1 MPPLTPLVADAPV
14 ALLVEMDTGQT
25 LVARNDRHRFI
36 PASVTK
42 VMTLYLAFE
51 LIDRGKL
58 SPDKAI
64 TIGDAAQAE
73 WDGKGSTMFI
83 RPGQAVPLDT
93 ILAGIAAISAND
105 AAIALAEAA
114 GGSVEGWAAMMNV
127 EARKLGMRDSHFGTP
142 NGWPD
147 DGRTFTTARDL
158 EVLARAMIRRHPEE
172 YRRYFGRDGLAF
184 NGIAQ
189 ANHDPITRRVRG
201 ADGIKTGFT
210 NEAGHTFLGSAER
223 EGTRLVMVL
232 AGIED
237 YEERGIVSRE
247 LIERG
252 FTDFDR
258 LTLFRK
264 GASIGS
270 LEVQDGTANRVAL
283 KAAQDIRIAVPK
295 GTQPRIELAVR
306 YAGPVRA
313 PISATAPTAR
323 LEVAIEGM
331 EPVSFPLLPERSIE
345 QAGFFR
351 RIGNGI
357 ASWFS

>member
-1 MPPLTPLVADAPV
+1 
-14 ALLVEMDTGQT
+14 MDSGQT
-25 LVARNDRHRFI
+25 LVARNDRHRII
-36 PASVTK
+36 PASVAK

-51 LIDRGKL
+51 LIDRGEL
-58 SPDKAI
+58 SPDQPI
-64 TIGDAAQAE
+64 TMRGAAQAE
-73 WDGKGSTMFI
+73 WDRKGSTMFI
-83 RPGQAVPLDT
+83 RQGQAVPLDT

-114 GGSVEGWAAMMNV
+114 GGSVDGWTAMMNA

-147 DGRTFTTARDL
+147 DGKTFTTARDL
-158 EVLARAMIRRHPEE
+158 EVLARALIRRHPEE
-172 YRRYFGRDGLAF
+172 YKRYFGRDGLAF
-184 NGIAQ
+184 NGVAQ

-223 EGTRLVMVL
+223 DGTRLVMVL

-237 YEERGIVSRE
+237 YENRGIVSRE

-258 LTLFRK
+258 VTLFRK
-264 GASIGS
+264 GTPIGM
-270 LEVQDGTANRVAL
+270 LEVQDGTQARVAL
-283 KAAQDIRIAVPK
+283 KAMKDIRIAVPK
-295 GTQPRIELAVR
+295 GARPKIDLAVR
-306 YAGPVRA
+306 YAGPVHA
-313 PISATAPTAR
+313 PVSATSPAAR
-323 LEVAIEGM
+323 LEVGIEGM
-331 EPVSFPLLPERSIE
+331 APVSFPLLPERSIE
-345 QAGFFR
+345 QAGFLR

-357 ASWFS
+357 SSWFS

>member
-1 MPPLTPLVADAPV
+1 MKAVTTDAPV
-14 ALLVEMDTGQT
+14 ALLVDMDSGQT

-58 SPDKAI
+58 SPDQLV
-64 TIGDAAQAE
+64 TMRDVTQAE
-73 WDGKGSTMFI
+73 WDRKGSTMFI
-83 RPGQAVPLDT
+83 RPGQPVSLDEL
-93 ILAGIAAISAND
+93 LAGIAAISAND

-114 GGSVEGWAAMMNV
+114 GGSVDGWTAMMND
-127 EARKLGMRDSHFGTP
+127 EARKLGMRDSHFTTP

-147 DGRTFTTARDL
+147 DGKTFTSARDL
-158 EVLARAMIRRHPEE
+158 EVLARALIRRHPEK
-172 YRRYFGRDGLAF
+172 YKRYFGRDGLAF
-184 NGIAQ
+184 NGVAQ

-223 EGTRLVMVL
+223 DGTRLIMIL
-232 AGIED
+232 AGVED
-237 YEERGIVSRE
+237 YEDRGIVSRE

-252 FTDFDR
+252 FADFDR
-258 LTLFRK
+258 ITVFRK
-264 GASIGS
+264 NATIGTLSI
-270 LEVQDGTANRVAL
+270 QDGTIDRVAL
-283 KAAQDIRIAVPK
+283 KASRDIRVAVPK
-295 GTQPRIELAVR
+295 GERPQIVLTVR

-313 PISATAPTAR
+313 PISPDVAAAM
-323 LEVAIEGM
+323 LEVKIEGM
-331 EPVSFPLLPERSIE
+331 EPVNFPLLPAQQVD

-351 RIGNGI
+351 RIGNGMR
-357 ASWFS
+357 SWFT

>member
-1 MPPLTPLVADAPV
+1 
-14 ALLVEMDTGQT
+14 MDSGQT
-25 LVARNDRHRFI
+25 LVARNDHHRFI

-58 SPDKAI
+58 SVDQPI
-64 TIGDAAQAE
+64 TLRDGAQAE
-73 WDGKGSTMFI
+73 WDRKGSTMFI

-105 AAIALAEAA
+105 AAIGLAEAA
-114 GGSVEGWAAMMNV
+114 GGSVEGWAAMMND

-147 DGRTFTTARDL
+147 DGKTFTSARDL
-158 EVLARAMIRRHPEE
+158 EVLARALIRQHPEK
-172 YRRYFGRDGLAF
+172 YKRYFGRDGLAF

-189 ANHDPITRRVRG
+189 ANHDPITLQVRG

-223 EGTRLVMVL
+223 DGTRLVMVL

-237 YEERGIVSRE
+237 YEERGTVSRE

-258 LTLFRK
+258 VTLFRK
-264 GASIGS
+264 GASIGT
-270 LEVQDGTANRVAL
+270 LEVQDGTADRVAL
-283 KAAQDIRIAVPK
+283 RAMEDIRIAVPK
-295 GTQPRIELAVR
+295 GTRPKIDLAVR

-313 PISATAPTAR
+313 PVSATDPAAR
-323 LEVAIEGM
+323 LEVGIDGM
-331 EPVSFPLLPERSIE
+331 SPVSFPLLPAREIG

-357 ASWFS
+357 KGWFS

>member
-1 MPPLTPLVADAPV
+1 
-14 ALLVEMDTGQT
+14 MDSGQT

-58 SPDKAI
+58 APQQPI
-64 TIGDAAQAE
+64 TMRDGAQAE
-73 WDGKGSTMFI
+73 WNRKGSTMFI
-83 RPGQAVPLDT
+83 RPGQAVALDQL
-93 ILAGIAAISAND
+93 LAGIAAISAND
-105 AAIALAEAA
+105 AAIALAETA
-114 GGSVEGWAAMMNV
+114 GGSVEGWTAMMND

-147 DGRTFTTARDL
+147 DGQTFTSARDL
-158 EVLARAMIRRHPEE
+158 EVLARALIRRHPEE
-172 YRRYFGRDGLAF
+172 YKRYFGRDGLAF

-223 EGTRLVMVL
+223 EGTRLIMVL
-232 AGIED
+232 AGVED
-237 YEERGIVSRE
+237 YDARGVVSRE

-252 FTDFDR
+252 FSDFDR
-258 LTLFRK
+258 ITLFRK
-264 GASIGS
+264 GATVGT
-270 LEVQDGTANRVAL
+270 LEIQDGVIDRVAL
-283 KAAQDIRIAVPK
+283 KASRDIRIAVPK
-295 GTQPRIELAVR
+295 GANPTIELAVR

-313 PISATAPTAR
+313 PVSPDVPPAT
-323 LEVAIEGM
+323 LEVKIEGM
-331 EPVSFPLLPERSIE
+331 EPVRFPLLPARHVD
-345 QAGFFR
+345 QAGLFR
-351 RIGNGI
+351 RIGNGMR
-357 ASWFS
+357 SWFT

>member
-1 MPPLTPLVADAPV
+1 
-14 ALLVEMDTGQT
+14 MDTGQT

-42 VMTLYLAFE
+42 VMTLFLAFE

-58 SPDKAI
+58 SPDQAI
-64 TIGDAAQAE
+64 TMRNATQAE
-73 WDGKGSTMFI
+73 WDRKGSTMFI
-83 RPGQAVPLDT
+83 RPGQSVRLDEM
-93 ILAGIAAISAND
+93 LAGIAAISAND
-105 AAIALAEAA
+105 AAVSLAEAA
-114 GGSVEGWAAMMNV
+114 GGSIEGWTAMMND

-147 DGRTFTTARDL
+147 DGKTFTSARDL
-158 EVLARAMIRRHPEE
+158 EVLARALIRRHPEE
-172 YRRYFGRDGLAF
+172 YKRYFGRDGLAF

-189 ANHDPITRRVRG
+189 ANHDPITRQVRG

-223 EGTRLVMVL
+223 GGTRLIMIL

-237 YEERGIVSRE
+237 YEERGAVSRA

-252 FTDFDR
+252 FSDFDR
-258 LTLFRK
+258 IALFRK
-264 GASIGS
+264 GATIGT
-270 LEVQDGTANRVAL
+270 LKIQDGAIDRVAL
-283 KAAQDIRIAVPK
+283 KASHDIRVAVPK
-295 GTQPRIELAVR
+295 GTKPKIELTVR

-313 PISATAPTAR
+313 PISPDVSPAV
-323 LEVAIEGM
+323 LEVKIEGM
-331 EPVSFPLLPERSIE
+331 EAVNFPLLPAQQVD

-351 RIGNGI
+351 RIGNGLK
-357 ASWFS
+357 SWFA